1 MKTVKIPDAYPLQ
14 WPDGWPRTPP
24 EKRRDNSRYRVTPN
38 RARVELVDEV
48 AKIEGARDVVLSTNM
63 PTRKDGAPYANASRY
78 PRDPGAAIYWT
89 DSEGR
94 TWSLA
99 CDMWTMLHHN
109 MRALYY
115 AVAGI
120 RQIERSG
127 ASQLLERAYRGF
139 NALPAEAGMHQGW
152 WRQVFGI
159 DADTKVDRALI
170 DNLYRALVRKRHPD
184 YGGTHDEMVLLN
196 RARDAALAEIE
207 YGS

>member
-24 EKRRDNSRYRVTPN
+24 EKRRDNWRYKVPPGKA
-38 RARVELVDEV
+38 RAELVDEV
-48 AKIEGARDVVLSTNM
+48 SKVEGVRDIVLSTNM
-63 PTRKDGAPYANASRY
+63 PVRKDGYPYANASSY
-78 PRDPGAAIYWT
+78 PKDPGAAIYWT
-89 DSEGR
+89 DGEGR

-109 MRALYY
+109 LRALYY
-115 AVAGI
+115 TVAGI

-139 NALPAEAGMHQGW
+139 NALPADAGQTRGW

-159 DADTKVDRALI
+159 PED
-170 DNLYRALVRKRHPD
+170 ALVTRAHIEEIYRKLVRTRHPD

-196 RARDAALAEIE
+196 RARDAAMAELE
-207 YGS
+207 YG